1 MAKDNDGI
9 QGVWRT
15 ISGRRVF
22 IKDGQDLATAMRES
36 GKFNN
41 LKTKKGVKEIKYVGQ
56 DNKIHKMNSY
66 EYPKNRDEY
75 HGFLKRE
82 YGTYK
87 EEEINVDA
95 KKLRN
100 DFYEYEKSAK
110 MNETMDRR
118 QAIIERLDKET
129 EDLSDY
135 DRYNLAVSK
144 LENEDYSSATE
155 RQYWAGEKERYEKSA
170 KTKENEAEKYYSKLS
185 NNEVYEDAWKLRD
198 ETKDYN
204 LKNEIDK
211 RLNRIDRANRKGEG
225 YANKPT
231 DELREIL
238 KNNKEFH
245 YAGEELYSDDPNR
258 FGDKMRKYNEKM
270 NPTKDDF
277 NEWKEKNNVDYKD
290 YTDYVERRT
299 TLNPDNY
306 ESYEEYD
313 KALRKQYLQH
323 RENKAVEKISE
334 KSGNDYLPKEKKV
347 ETAGTSNRKEVSDN
361 IQAHI
366 LNYYDNPVDFM
377 EQMDAMDWLPTRWHA
392 GQELAK
398 GGSYLIYNGDMAD
411 FLDSLNINPK
421 GKKFSEDK
429 SFQMYTSL
437 IGRESERLYN
447 RLEKLFDQYKKE
459 HKNSNATLDDFRKWF
474 K

>member
-1 MAKDNDGI
+1 MAKDDIG
-9 QGVWRT
+9 GVWRT

-22 IKDGQDLATAMRES
+22 IKDGQDLATAMKES
-36 GKFNN
+36 GKFDN
-41 LKTKKGVKEIKYVGQ
+41 LRGSYKLDKLKKDENSKFKKLKKIGPLTD
-56 DNKIHKMNSY
+56 DNK
-66 EYPKNRDEY
+66 
-75 HGFLKRE
+75 
-82 YGTYK
+82 
-87 EEEINVDA
+87 EEIEKARKELVSSYRARKD
-95 KKLRN
+95 
-100 DFYEYEKSAK
+100 YEKAMNEEEKSAK

-129 EDLSDY
+129 KDLSSY

-155 RQYWAGEKERYEKSA
+155 RQYWAGIV
-170 KTKENEAEKYYSKLS
+170 EKYK
-185 NNEVYEDAWKLRD
+185 
-198 ETKDYN
+198 KDN
-204 LKNEIDK
+204 D
-211 RLNRIDRANRKGEG
+211 
-225 YANKPT
+225 
-231 DELREIL
+231 
-238 KNNKEFH
+238 FH

-270 NPTKDDF
+270 NPTK
-277 NEWKEKNNVDYKD
+277 NEASKYYSKLSEKEIKEDLEERKNRLDNDYYDEKDKEKYQKFYEDGKKYYKEKYGD
-290 YTDYVERRT
+290 QFVEGA
-299 TLNPDNY
+299 N
-306 ESYEEYD
+306 
-313 KALRKQYLQH
+313 
-323 RENKAVEKISE
+323 RENKFKTGDKVIYNGNEVEIYQTHKDPRYGNEYLVRGDEGNVWVTDNSLEKIST
-334 KSGNDYLPKEKKV
+334 GNDYLPKEKKV

-366 LNYYDNPVDFM
+366 LDYYDNPVDFM

>member
-1 MAKDNDGI
+1 MAKDDIG
-9 QGVWRT
+9 GVWRT

-36 GKFNN
+36 GKFKNIGKNPKVDRKKNKYATNN
-41 LKTKKGVKEIKYVGQ
+41 EGGIDDNTSRFADEAIKHWEKENQK
-56 DNKIHKMNSY
+56 
-66 EYPKNRDEY
+66 
-75 HGFLKRE
+75 
-82 YGTYK
+82 YK
-87 EEEINVDA
+87 EKYGKDDEMALKFKSQWEKEKSNR
-95 KKLRN
+95 L
-100 DFYEYEKSAK
+100 YGEKSAK

-129 EDLSDY
+129 KDLSSY

-155 RQYWAGEKERYEKSA
+155 RQYWAGIV
-170 KTKENEAEKYYSKLS
+170 EKYK
-185 NNEVYEDAWKLRD
+185 
-198 ETKDYN
+198 KDN
-204 LKNEIDK
+204 D
-211 RLNRIDRANRKGEG
+211 
-225 YANKPT
+225 
-231 DELREIL
+231 
-238 KNNKEFH
+238 FH

-270 NPTKDDF
+270 NPTKNEQTFEVSELKKKAMEILPKEDIDTHEGDLYIKKTPESTELINKMKNKDSGLLSTFKDQQTGETWYEIPFANMEDD
-277 NEWKEKNNVDYKD
+277 
-290 YTDYVERRT
+290 
-299 TLNPDNY
+299 Y
-306 ESYEEYD
+306 ESKYLKARNEEARYE
-313 KALRKQYLQH
+313 KALGEYTGGKNYG
-323 RENKAVEKISE
+323 EKI
-334 KSGNDYLPKEKKV
+334 KTTGNDYLPKAKKV

-366 LNYYDNPVDFM
+366 LDYYDNPVDFM

-459 HKNSNATLDDFRKWF
+459 HKNSNATLEDFRKWF